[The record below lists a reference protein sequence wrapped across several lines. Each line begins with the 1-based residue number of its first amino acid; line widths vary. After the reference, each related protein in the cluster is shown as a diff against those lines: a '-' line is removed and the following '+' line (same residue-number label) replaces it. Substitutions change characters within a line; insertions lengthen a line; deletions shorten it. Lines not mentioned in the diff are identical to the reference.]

1 MGAGPPKGNKNAEKW
16 TFEKSKELL
25 ERAIDLANE
34 KETITKH
41 SGKEKRTIEA
51 YKYDFIG
58 EIACELGTYHERLT
72 IHTEKHYPELKHLV
86 KHLIKL
92 MERNCY
98 SNTKKESINTAVG
111 IVNLKSNHKWTDR
124 VQNDHTTKGEK
135 ITPPISWTKPTDDE

>member
-1 MGAGPPKGNKNAEKW
+1 MKAGPPQGNKNALKW
-16 TFEKSKELL
+16 TLKKSKELL
-25 ERAIDLANE
+25 EKAIALANE
-34 KETITKH
+34 KEVITKTA
-41 SGKEKRTIEA
+41 GKQTYTIEA

-72 IHTEKHYPELKHLV
+72 RDTEKHYPELKDLV
-86 KHLIKL
+86 KQLLKL

-124 VQNDHTTKGEK
+124 LQNDHTTKGEK